1 MKRFAALFKELD
13 ATTGTNAKVAAL
25 RRYFETE
32 PPENAVWALYLL
44 TGKLRRKT
52 LTSRALREI
61 FTTITDLPEWLIKD
75 AGAHVGDTAET
86 VALLVNATP
95 LSPTPSLELPL
106 HEWLESE
113 IPKAADADAEAK
125 RELVLRWWSGLPE
138 EQIFI
143 LHKILAGSFRVG
155 VSATLVTRALAEAV
169 ERDKAELTHR
179 LMGDFPTTP
188 EFYRSLAEG
197 LSVTVPC
204 RASLIPFLLA
214 YPVEL
219 DAVVNEG
226 LRNYRLEWKW
236 DGVRSQVVKR
246 SGEVFLWSRGEDLVT
261 AQFPQLAEAFLA
273 LPDGTVLDGEI
284 VAWGEGEPLPFNEL
298 QKRLG
303 RKKVTKKVLG
313 EVPVHYL
320 AYDLLEQDGTDLRDL
335 PLAERRSWLEAFV
348 AEHPLEALTLT
359 DSLKALNLDELE
371 ALRTGARAVGAEG
384 LMLKK
389 LDSPYLVGRRKGLWW
404 KHKVDPY
411 TLDAVLIYAQAGT
424 GRRANLFTDYTF
436 ALWQGDELVPFAK
449 AYSGLTDKEIGS
461 LDHWVRRHTIER
473 FGPVR
478 SVRPEQVFEVGFEG
492 IAPSKRHKSG
502 IAVRFPRILRWR
514 KDKPPGEADS
524 LETALAL
531 LDVRR
536 EA

>member
-1 MKRFAALFKELD
+1 MKRFAALFRELD
-13 ATTGTNAKVAAL
+13 ATTGTNTKVAAL

-32 PPENAVWALYLL
+32 SPENAVWALYLL

-61 FTTITDLPEWLIKD
+61 FTTISDLPEWLIKD
-75 AGAHVGDTAET
+75 AGSHVGDTAET

-95 LSPTPSLELPL
+95 LPPSPPLELPL
-106 HEWLESE
+106 HKWLELE
-113 IPKAADADAEAK
+113 IPKAADADADEK

-169 ERDKAELTHR
+169 ERDKAEITHR

-188 EFYRSLAEG
+188 EFFRSLAEG
-197 LSVTVPC
+197 LGDGPLPSQPY
-204 RASLIPFLLA
+204 PFLLA
-214 YPVEL
+214 YQVEL

-246 SGEVFLWSRGEDLVT
+246 EGEVFLWSRGEDLVT
-261 AQFPQLAEAFLA
+261 TQFPQLAESFLA
-273 LPDGTVLDGEI
+273 LPDGTVLDGEV
-284 VAWGEGEPLPFNEL
+284 VAWDGDAPLPFNEL

-303 RKKVTKKVLG
+303 RKKVTQKVLS

-320 AYDLLEQDGTDLRDL
+320 VYDLLELDGTDLRDL
-335 PLAERRSWLEAFV
+335 SLSERREKLEAFV
-348 AEHPLEALTLT
+348 AEHPLESLTLT
-359 DSLKALNLDELE
+359 DSLKALDLDELE
-371 ALRTGARAVGAEG
+371 VLRTGAREVGAEG

-436 ALWQGDELVPFAK
+436 ALWKGDELVPFAK
-449 AYSGLTDKEIGS
+449 AYSGLTDEEIGK

-478 SVRPEQVFEVGFEG
+478 SVHPEQVFELGFEG
-492 IAPSKRHKSG
+492 IAPSNRHKSG

-514 KDKPPGEADS
+514 KDKPPKEADS
-524 LETALAL
+524 LESALAL
-531 LDVRR
+531 LDVRG